1 MTDKPSSEE
10 RRAFLGKL
18 TSVVGGSA
26 TMAVV
31 APLVNASPVIE
42 KSEPQVE
49 PPSAKG
55 YQRTEHVDKYY
66 QLADF

>member
-1 MTDKPSSEE
+1 MTNKPSQE
-10 RRAFLGKL
+10 RRAFLSKL
-18 TSVVGGSA
+18 TSVIGGGA

-31 APLVNASPVIE
+31 APIVNASPVIE
-42 KSEPQVE
+42 KTEPQAE
-49 PPSAKG
+49 SQPDKG